1 MKNMQQ
7 LGCHKSSSC
16 GNKQLKHYAV
26 LYMCMRVV
34 LSVTDDTDRSFNNKN
49 TKKPYE
55 KKEPP

>member
-1 MKNMQQ
+1 MQQ

-16 GNKQLKHYAV
+16 GNKQLKHDAV

-49 TKKPYE
+49 TKKTLW
-55 KKEPP
+55 KK